1 STAADRDA
9 KLNAFPALNGPQR
22 AGVLGSARRKVPL
35 EPGHSP
41 LDWARLLTSGKNL
54 RGVPQLA
61 RYTLADVAAHRKRD
75 DCWMSIQGKVYNVTH
90 YMKFHPG
97 GAGQLMRGA
106 GKDATELFMK
116 VHPWVNVDTLL
127 DKCQVGYLV

>member
-1 STAADRDA
+1 M
-9 KLNAFPALNGPQR
+9 FPMLGGPQR
-22 AGVLGSARRKVPL
+22 LDTGLRGRKKVPL

-41 LDWARLLTSGKNL
+41 LDWARLTASGKDL
-54 RGVPQLA
+54 RGVPQIQK
-61 RYTLADVAAHRKRD
+61 YTLSDVAQHRSRD
-75 DCWMSIQGKVYNVTH
+75 DLWMAICGKVYNVTS
-90 YMKFHPG
+90 YLKFHPG

-127 DKCQVGYLV
+127 DKCLVGFLVQ